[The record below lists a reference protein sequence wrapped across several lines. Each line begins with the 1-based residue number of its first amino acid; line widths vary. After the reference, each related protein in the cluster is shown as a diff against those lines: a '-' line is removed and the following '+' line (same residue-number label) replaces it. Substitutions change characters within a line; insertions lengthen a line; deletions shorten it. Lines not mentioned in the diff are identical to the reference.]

1 MIIKKI
7 KNKKFSIKIFKLRNQ
22 KYVLANSLNS
32 KKISKQ
38 SHNKW
43 FDKFIKNN
51 NFFVLLEKKMFVGY
65 IRVNKNNLD
74 TSWAIYK
81 KFWGKV
87 NFYKILKKL
96 TKKNYTATIKQ
107 QNVQSLIVA
116 LKAGYKIISLY
127 NNKFYLKK

>member
-51 NFFVLLEKKMFVGY
+51 NFFVLLKKKMFVGY